1 MSTIRHRAWSATGLL
16 EAIADNALLPQN
28 QQTFT
33 PDVLLAMLN
42 VEMESRVV
50 PHILGLDANFF
61 LKTAFIDTIQS
72 NSTALGPGITQTLG
86 SNVPYQ
92 LPADAVGK
100 KLQNVSAIS
109 QNGAPVNLPLLTT
122 WQVSSPTVY
131 AQGAFVEG
139 DVLYLFPA
147 QSFTSIQHV
156 QIVYPAAPL
165 SVCNDT
171 GIASTGKPSSAEV
184 TAVDYVTGAVTLA
197 ALPTSFAVD
206 AEVNFVGGDPQF
218 QTKAESVI
226 TAIVG
231 LQITVDP
238 AVLTDPFSR
247 PTVVPGDWAADL
259 GYSPF
264 CQMPAEARNL
274 VVQATVVKL
283 LRALKDDGAKVAKAD
298 YDEMLISAYKLFTPR
313 INDSPKVISSF
324 GRGIGAWGR
333 RGWLWRS

>member
-1 MSTIRHRAWSATGLL
+1 MSVLRHRAWSSTGLL
-16 EAIADNALLPQN
+16 GAIADNALLPAS

-33 PDVLLAMLN
+33 STVLLKMLN
-42 VEMESRVV
+42 VESESRVI
-50 PHILGLDANFF
+50 PYILALDSNYF

-72 NSTALGPGITQTLG
+72 NSTAIGPGIAQTLG
-86 SNVPYQ
+86 SNVAYQ
-92 LPADAVGK
+92 LPADAIGK

-131 AQGAFVEG
+131 AQGAYVEA

-147 QSFTSIQHV
+147 QSFTNIQHV

-165 SVCNDT
+165 SVCDDT
-171 GIASTGKPSSAEV
+171 GIVTPGQPSSAEV
-184 TAVDYVTGAVTLA
+184 TAVDYTTGEVTLA
-197 ALPTSFAVD
+197 ALPTSFDID
-206 AEVNFVGGDPQF
+206 AEVNFVGKDPQF
-218 QTKAESVI
+218 QTKAE
-226 TAIVG
+226 TAVTTIAG
-231 LQITVDP
+231 LVITVDP
-238 AVLTDPFSR
+238 TVLTDPFNR
-247 PTVVPGDWAADL
+247 PTVVAGDWVANL

-264 CQMPAEARNL
+264 LQMPAEARNL

-283 LRALKDDGAKVAKAD
+283 LRALKDEGAEVALKD
-298 YDEMLISAYKLFTPR
+298 YNEMLKSANKLFTPR